1 MRETFE
7 HQIVDH
13 LTSKRYSIMQQEFIN
28 ELRKRI
34 LMKKILKSFRTRNEL
49 DMKRAILVEFVMN
62 ARNKIRHRDDI
73 DNRVEYVEY
82 ETNTELLQI
91 AFNCLKERVVIK
103 KFSQISLNCH
113 RLKSLRKYFS
123 AL

>member
-1 MRETFE
+1 
-7 HQIVDH
+7 
-13 LTSKRYSIMQQEFIN
+13 
-28 ELRKRI
+28 
-34 LMKKILKSFRTRNEL
+34 MKKILHSFKTRNEL
-49 DMKRAILVEFVMN
+49 DLKRAMLVELRMN
-62 ARNKIRHRDDI
+62 ARNNKRHRDDI

-103 KFSQISLNCH
+103 KFTMISKNCH